1 MGPNSLVSDVG
12 KGPRMRKP
20 HLSMCRPP
28 QVIAQGREIVALR
41 WSRVHDA
48 TSANDEPFC
57 LRDLIMRKR

>member
-28 QVIAQGREIVALR
+28 QVIAQGRKIVALCC
-41 WSRVHDA
+41 SRVCTMPPA
-48 TSANDEPFC
+48 QTMNRFVCES
-57 LRDLIMRKR
+57 